1 MGDDKTRDKRM
12 KWARSAGFSPAE
24 KTGIAAILLAALL
37 LPIAAW
43 LCVLPLIGFL
53 LACIVA
59 PFVPNFGF
67 FLNIVSRGNSSTEA
81 VALSFDDGPD
91 PAFTPPLLKLLAQKE
106 LRATFFM
113 IGEKAQRNHE
123 IVRMVLEQGHSIGN
137 HSYSHAPFLMLK
149 SSRKLKEEIRV
160 TQEVLQPFGV
170 APLAFRPPVGITNP
184 RLKKVLTDLDMYV
197 VNFTHRSADLG
208 NRHIRGLAQ
217 RILKRIKAG
226 EIIVLHDKRP
236 QGPQELNQWLEE
248 LERLISGIK
257 AKGLSI
263 VPLEELTGRSVMAET
278 DSATG

>member
-1 MGDDKTRDKRM
+1 MV
-12 KWARSAGFSPAE
+12 
-24 KTGIAAILLAALL
+24 AALL

-43 LCVLPLIGFL
+43 LCVIPLIGFL
-53 LACIVA
+53 LACVVA

-67 FLNIVSRGNSSTEA
+67 FLNIVSRGKSSREA

-91 PAFTPPLLKLLAQKE
+91 PGSTPPLLRLLAQE
-106 LRATFFM
+106 EVRATFFM
-113 IGEKAQRNHE
+113 IGEKAQSNQD

-149 SSRKLKEEIRV
+149 SSRKLKEEIST
-160 TQEVLQPFGV
+160 TQEAFQPLGI

-184 RLKKVLTDLDMYV
+184 RLKKVLTDLGMYA

-217 RILKRIKAG
+217 RILKRVKAE
-226 EIIVLHDKRP
+226 EIIVLHDK
-236 QGPQELNQWLEE
+236 GPKDTQELDQWLEE
-248 LERLISGIK
+248 LEYLISGIK

-263 VPLEELTGRSVMAET
+263 VPLEELIGRSVMAET
-278 DSATG
+278 DSATR